1 MGLLQSIRGDIQ
13 AAKDRDPAATS
24 TLEVI
29 FTYPGFHA
37 RQLHRLAHTLHN
49 GGLRLPARLI
59 SHLGRAVTGIEI
71 HPGARIG
78 ERFFIDHGMG
88 VVIGETTVIGD
99 NCHLYQ
105 GVTMGGTS
113 TKRAKRHPTL
123 GKGVVVGA
131 GAKVIGAVTIGDGAK
146 IGAGSVVVTNV
157 PPNATVVGVP
167 GHIVAYV
174 DPGDETILKLPD
186 PEWDVIQRLETRVAE
201 LEQRIARAGGR
212 EEERALVRGGRV
224 RREAVQHP
232 EPPPGGVRPRR
243 GRGED
248 VRLRAEPLRPL
259 PRRPRHELHHLR
271 CPPPLPGVPRPQ
283 GPPRPEL
290 HRYRGQH
297 HQPRPRR
304 RPHHRR
310 DGGGAHPEVLRRTWR
325 RSTS

>member
-1 MGLLQSIRGDIQ
+1 MGLLQSIKGDIQ

-37 RQLHRLAHTLHN
+37 RQLHRLAHTLHTR
-49 GGLRLPARLI
+49 GLRLPARLI
-59 SHLGRAVTGIEI
+59 SHFGRALTGIEI

-88 VVIGETTVIGD
+88 VVIGETAVIGE

-105 GVTMGGTS
+105 GVTLGGTS

-131 GAKVIGAVTIGDGAK
+131 GAKVIGAVTLGDGAK

-167 GHIVAYV
+167 GHIVAYA

-186 PEWDVIQRLETRVAE
+186 PEWDVIQRLEARVAE
-201 LEQRIARAGGR
+201 LEQRIADLEGGKKNMPSSV
-212 EEERALVRGGRV
+212 EEE
-224 RREAVQHP
+224 
-232 EPPPGGVRPRR
+232 
-243 GRGED
+243 
-248 VRLRAEPLRPL
+248 
-259 PRRPRHELHHLR
+259 
-271 CPPPLPGVPRPQ
+271 
-283 GPPRPEL
+283 
-290 HRYRGQH
+290 
-297 HQPRPRR
+297 
-304 RPHHRR
+304 
-310 DGGGAHPEVLRRTWR
+310 
-325 RSTS
+325 

>member
-1 MGLLQSIRGDIQ
+1 VGLLQSIRGDIQ

-37 RQLHRLAHTLHN
+37 RQLHRLAHGMHRR
-49 GGLRLPARLI
+49 GLRLPARLV
-59 SHLGRAVTGIEI
+59 SHLGRALTGIEI

-123 GKGVVVGA
+123 GEGVVVGA

-167 GHIVAYV
+167 GHIVAYA
-174 DPGDETILKLPD
+174 DPGDETVLRLPD
-186 PEWDVIQRLETRVAE
+186 PEWDVIQRLEARVAE
-201 LEQRIARAGGR
+201 LEQRIAEAESGNKNVPSAV
-212 EEERALVRGGRV
+212 EEE
-224 RREAVQHP
+224 
-232 EPPPGGVRPRR
+232 
-243 GRGED
+243 
-248 VRLRAEPLRPL
+248 
-259 PRRPRHELHHLR
+259 
-271 CPPPLPGVPRPQ
+271 
-283 GPPRPEL
+283 
-290 HRYRGQH
+290 
-297 HQPRPRR
+297 
-304 RPHHRR
+304 
-310 DGGGAHPEVLRRTWR
+310 
-325 RSTS
+325 